1 MNQRILRQCGDDG
14 LRIWTLAREAG
25 KPNLIDEIFL
35 EEMEDAL
42 RSIDKDREAKGLL
55 IRSSH
60 TSVFLA
66 GADLSQLS
74 RKSSRDLD
82 RLLSRGQDAFAHLAR
97 LSIPT
102 ACAIDGACLGGGY
115 EMALACRLSSGLR
128 FVKGSDRVARDKS
141 GPIAGMGWL
150 LQVATIGRASQGIDH
165 RGLGK
170 TFSTGKSP
178 KTGHGGRGRSQRI
191 DRACSEGMVAQRQA
205 LLG

>member
-14 LRIWTLAREAG
+14 LRIWTLAREDE
-25 KPNLIDEIFL
+25 KPNLIDGIFL

-115 EMALACRLSSGLR
+115 EMALACDYRVVSDSSKAVIGLPETSLGLLPGWGGCYRLPRLVGLLRALTIVVSGKPFR
-128 FVKGSDRVARDKS
+128 PAKARK
-141 GPIAGMGWL
+141 L
-150 LQVATIGRASQGIDH
+150 
-165 RGLGK
+165 
-170 TFSTGKSP
+170 
-178 KTGHGGRGRSQRI
+178 
-191 DRACSEGMVAQRQA
+191 GMVDEVVPSELIEPAA
-205 LLG
+205 KE